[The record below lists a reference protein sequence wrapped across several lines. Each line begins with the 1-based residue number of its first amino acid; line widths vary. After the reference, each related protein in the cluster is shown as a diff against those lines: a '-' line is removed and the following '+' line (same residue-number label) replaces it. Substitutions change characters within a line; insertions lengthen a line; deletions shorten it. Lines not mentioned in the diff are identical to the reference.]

1 MTAATVIEP
10 GRLSLAEEGFEYARA
25 RIGAR
30 LAWRPT
36 VAAWQRLQA
45 ARGLGAWIAVARAA
59 AFAPYVSGV
68 AATDALDAI
77 EAAFRAQWR
86 QRVDELAHWSPPAW
100 QPALRW
106 TAALHD
112 LPMQVHVQHGGAAPD
127 WLARDDDLSNAA
139 AERRAG
145 ARHAQAGSSAP
156 VEHREVKS
164 KQAAASAGALSA
176 PLAAWVDRW
185 RRLWPADRG
194 AAALD
199 RWAAQRGGELHRL
212 AQAEDVD
219 GAASR
224 LAARLLA
231 DVRGS
236 SARAPCV
243 APFAFLALLALDL
256 RTLRGSAVQAWWAQE
271 GCA

>member
-1 MTAATVIEP
+1 MNMTAATVIES

-25 RIGAR
+25 RIGVR

-45 ARGLGAWIAVARAA
+45 ARGLGAWIAVARSAA
-59 AFAPYVSGV
+59 CAPYVSGV
-68 AATDALDAI
+68 AATDTLDAI

-86 QRVDELAHWSPPAW
+86 QRVDELARWSPPAW

-106 TAALHD
+106 TAVLHD
-112 LPMQVHVQHGGAAPD
+112 LPMQVHVQHGGVAPD
-127 WLARDDDLSNAA
+127 GLARDNDLSHAA
-139 AERRAG
+139 TERW
-145 ARHAQAGSSAP
+145 P
-156 VEHREVKS
+156 VEPHARPRGSGQQEGR
-164 KQAAASAGALSA
+164 QAAAPGAVLPA

-185 RRLWPADRG
+185 RHLWPADRG

-199 RWAAQRGGELHRL
+199 RWAVQRGGELHRL
-212 AQAEDVD
+212 AQAEEVD
-219 GAASR
+219 SAASR
-224 LAARLLA
+224 IAAHLLA

-236 SARAPCV
+236 GARAPCV

-256 RTLRGSAVQAWWAQE
+256 RKLRSSAVQAWWAQE